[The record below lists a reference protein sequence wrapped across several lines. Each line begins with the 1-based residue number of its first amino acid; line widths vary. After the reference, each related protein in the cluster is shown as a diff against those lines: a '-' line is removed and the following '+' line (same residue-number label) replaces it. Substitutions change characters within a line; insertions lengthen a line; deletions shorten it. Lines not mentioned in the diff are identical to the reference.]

1 MTLVLTITSFHKF
14 TPEIESEF
22 IFDAKGEHEKV
33 SFGRSEQC
41 DWILPDP
48 ERVISGKHGELIKFG
63 DKYLIKDLSTN
74 GTFVNN
80 SVSPIGQGNEV
91 TLSQDDVVTLG
102 DYQIQVTIQQRQLA
116 ESPEQPVESTLVS
129 EPHTSDD
136 FINQDD
142 FGLSASELLKDS
154 ASSEFQ
160 LDIGLMDDF
169 VEPSIQTQ
177 QEQELPHFAVEEPIK
192 AHQKTSSNKDVE
204 AFIRGLGISPNMVPD
219 EQREL
224 WFQQLGESFS
234 LMLTGLM
241 ETLHHRAEFK
251 QSNRLNHTAFRKS
264 ENNPL
269 KFSANLEDA
278 IHNLYNR
285 KTASFMRPDL
295 AIKEAFNDVENH
307 EKALMQGVNGTVIS
321 VMSLVEPSSIYSESL
336 SNDSFLNK
344 VMPARKYSQSWK
356 RFEAIYN
363 QLADDVVN
371 KESPF
376 YLDDFAKHY
385 ENALRRDS

>member
-14 TPEIESEF
+14 TPEIEGEF
-22 IFDAKGEHEKV
+22 IFDASGEHEKI

-41 DWILPDP
+41 DWTLPDP
-48 ERVISGKHGELIKFG
+48 ERVISGKHGEIIKFG

-80 SVSPIGQGNEV
+80 SVSPIGQGNEIA
-91 TLSQDDVVTLG
+91 LAHDDVVTLG
-102 DYQIQVTIQQRQLA
+102 DYQIQVSVQEKCL
-116 ESPEQPVESTLVS
+116 EQVPVQSVESNES
-129 EPHTSDD
+129 FNEGASSNFNHS
-136 FINQDD
+136 D
-142 FGLSASELLKDS
+142 FGISASELLEDCVS
-154 ASSEFQ
+154 NEYQ

-169 VEPSIQTQ
+169 IEPSIPPQ
-177 QEQELPHFAVEEPIK
+177 QEQDISRLVTEEPNRTP
-192 AHQKTSSNKDVE
+192 QKLSASNEAD

-219 EQREL
+219 EQREV

-241 ETLHHRAEFK
+241 ETLHNRAEFK
-251 QSNRLNHTAFRKS
+251 QTNRLNHTAFRKS

-278 IHNLYNR
+278 MHNLYNR
-285 KTASFMRPDL
+285 KTASFMPPDS
-295 AIKEAFNDVENH
+295 AIKEAFKDIENH
-307 EKALMQGVNGTVIS
+307 EQALMQGVNGTVIS
-321 VMSLVEPSSIYSESL
+321 VMSLVDPSLIYSESL
-336 SNDSFLNK
+336 SNDSLFNK
-344 VMPARKYSQSWK
+344 VIPTRKYYKSWK
-356 RFEAIYN
+356 RFEVIYN
-363 QLADDVVN
+363 QLTNDVVN
-371 KESPF
+371 KENLF